1 MEKRTIPNVVN
12 TEFVGENKV
21 AKINPSKLKNN
32 TIPVL
37 IPNCMPNTIIIN
49 PMENMMPNILKVPIK
64 A

>member
-1 MEKRTIPNVVN
+1 MEKRAIPKVVHK
-12 TEFVGENKV
+12 EFVGENNI
-21 AKINPSKLKNN
+21 AKIKPNKLKNK

-37 IPNCMPNTIIIN
+37 MPNCIPNTIIIN